1 MIKTLLFDNNGVFTT
16 NDAGGTYKKLAKFFG
31 VTENELI
38 PKQDFIALDLD
49 EGKITTKQFYK
60 FIQEQLGTTKDY
72 NLLRDTHLSSY
83 EIRKEVKNYV
93 KKFKHKYELAMLTN
107 FGDGFDEA
115 NKKYWKLEEVFE
127 PSKIFVS
134 CKVGM
139 RKPNENFYHF
149 AIEKLKKEP
158 NEIVFI
164 DDRKENVET
173 AEKIG
178 MKGIVFKN
186 FKQFKTDLDKLIL
199 EEKIG

>member
-31 VTENELI
+31 VSEGELK

-49 EGKITTKQFYK
+49 EGKITTNQFYK
-60 FIQEQLGTTKDY
+60 FIQEQLGTKKDY
-72 NLLRDTHLSSY
+72 HKLRNTHLSSY
-83 EIRKEVKNYV
+83 EIRDEVKNYV
-93 KKFKHKYELAMLTN
+93 KTLKNKYELAMLTN

-115 NKKYWKLEEVFE
+115 NKKYWKLEEIFE

-139 RKPNENFYHF
+139 RKPNIDFYEF
-149 AIEKLKKEP
+149 AINKLNKKP
-158 NEIVFI
+158 GEIIFI

-178 MKGIVFKN
+178 MKGIVFQN
-186 FKQFKTDLDKLIL
+186 FNQFKKDLDRLIL
-199 EEKIG
+199 EDKVE